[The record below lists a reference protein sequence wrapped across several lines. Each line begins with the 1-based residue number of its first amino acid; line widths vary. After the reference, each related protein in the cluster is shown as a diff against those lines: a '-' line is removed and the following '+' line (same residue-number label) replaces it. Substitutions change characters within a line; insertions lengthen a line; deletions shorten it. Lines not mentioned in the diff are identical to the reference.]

1 MIILLLYIEVFKY
14 LNYLTPYFTMHP
26 FNSTRREQ
34 SMDEQAQRLAWTKVF
49 SALASEPRLQIV
61 ELLARQTVRCQ
72 EIQSLLKLS
81 QPAISYHLTKLEQA
95 GVLQKER
102 QGTRNCYRLQK
113 GVANLVRLITEEGEE
128 KWITP

>member
-1 MIILLLYIEVFKY
+1 
-14 LNYLTPYFTMHP
+14 
-26 FNSTRREQ
+26 
-34 SMDEQAQRLAWTKVF
+34 MDEREHRLAWTKVF

-61 ELLARQTVRCQ
+61 ELLSKQTVQCP

-113 GVANLVRLITEEGEE
+113 GVVNLVRLITEEE
-128 KWITP
+128 

>member
-1 MIILLLYIEVFKY
+1 M
-14 LNYLTPYFTMHP
+14 N
-26 FNSTRREQ
+26 
-34 SMDEQAQRLAWTKVF
+34 DQARRLAWTKVF

-61 ELLARQTVRCQ
+61 ELLAQQTVRCQ
-72 EIQSLLKLS
+72 QIQSLLQLS

-102 QGTRNCYRLQK
+102 QGTRNCYRLQE
-113 GVANLVRLITEEGEE
+113 GVANLVRLITEEGKE

>member
-1 MIILLLYIEVFKY
+1 
-14 LNYLTPYFTMHP
+14 
-26 FNSTRREQ
+26 
-34 SMDEQAQRLAWTKVF
+34 MDAQMQRLAWTKVF
-49 SALASEPRLQIV
+49 AALASEPRLQIV
-61 ELLARQTVRCQ
+61 ELLSKQAVQCQ

-113 GVANLVRLITEEGEE
+113 GVANLVRLIAEEGEE
-128 KWITP
+128 TWITP

>member
-1 MIILLLYIEVFKY
+1 M
-14 LNYLTPYFTMHP
+14 N
-26 FNSTRREQ
+26 EQ
-34 SMDEQAQRLAWTKVF
+34 GHRLAWTSVF

-61 ELLARQTVRCQ
+61 RLLAHGAVQCQ
-72 EIQSLLKLS
+72 EILSQLNLS

-113 GVANLVRLITEEGEE
+113 GLVELVRLITEEGEE
-128 KWITP
+128 TWNIP

>member
-1 MIILLLYIEVFKY
+1 
-14 LNYLTPYFTMHP
+14 
-26 FNSTRREQ
+26 
-34 SMDEQAQRLAWTKVF
+34 MDERERRLAWTTVF

-61 ELLARQTVRCQ
+61 ELLAKQTVQCP

-113 GVANLVRLITEEGEE
+113 GVADLVRLITEED
-128 KWITP
+128 